1 MNPPSP
7 PAERSRLFSNDL
19 ARLLF
24 LCALVG
30 AGAGLGAIA
39 FYWCLEAVHHFTVEQ
54 LAGYHPTTPGGEAR
68 LFPEAHVPFNPWIL
82 FLLPPLGAFVSGI
95 LVDKLAPN
103 AAGGGTEVA
112 IDSYHKMAGP
122 IPVRVPFIK
131 MIASSLVIG
140 TGGSGGREG
149 PIAQV
154 GSGFGSILASWLK
167 LSPSERRT
175 LMAAGMAAGIGSIFH
190 APLAG
195 AIFAAEILY
204 RGMDFEHEVLV
215 PAFIAS
221 IVSYTVFCTKFG
233 WNPVFLT
240 PDFVFHEP
248 AQLLPYAVLAVVVAL
263 GAILFIKMYA
273 WTHDVFGRLR
283 MPKYLKPT
291 LGAFGV
297 GCFAFFLPEAMG
309 SGYGVIQDSLHGLL
323 SPYLLLAVA
332 LGKMVTCSLSI
343 ATGGSGGKFGPSVVV
358 GGALG
363 GAVGALAVRW
373 LPAMNIDAGA
383 FVVVGMAGFF
393 SAAANVPISTIIM
406 VSEMTGN
413 YHLLVPSML
422 VCILAY
428 LISRGHTL
436 YPEQLE
442 SRLEA
447 PSKMGNMLSAVL
459 RKLTVR
465 QSLEIDAHPVDYP
478 LESSGPLTSHG
489 TTSSAG
495 SPSGMGTPST
505 GSPGSL
511 SGSPRPSASAS
522 PMGPIRPSSPMG
534 PGSGATSPA
543 PLGPLGPVGHFKA
556 GGSPGT
562 DGSSEPFRPTRELV
576 NVPESMS
583 LSVMIRLL
591 ADADQTT
598 FPVVNP
604 EGKLIGVVDWEDVR
618 RVLADEDTIADLIV
632 ARDMARVPVTLN
644 LDDNLLT
651 AIRKMNRA
659 ETTELIVVDKDN
671 PDRAI
676 ATLSHNCVM
685 RAYDEALL
693 STQPQQFP
701 LF

>member
-68 LFPEAHVPFNPWIL
+68 LFPEAHTPFNPWML
-82 FLLPPLGAFVSGI
+82 FLLPPAGALLSSW
-95 LVDKLAPN
+95 LVYKFAPA

-122 IPVRVPFIK
+122 IPVHVPFIK
-131 MIASSLVIG
+131 MIASSLIIG

-154 GSGFGSILASWLK
+154 GSGFGSILATWLK
-167 LSPSERRT
+167 LSASERRT

-204 RGMDFEHEVLV
+204 RGMDFEHEVLI

-233 WNPVFLT
+233 WNPVFIT

-248 AQLLPYAVLAVVVAL
+248 AQLVPYAFLAVVVGL

-273 WTHDVFGRLR
+273 WTHHTFDGLKMPR
-283 MPKYLKPT
+283 MLKPA
-291 LGAFGV
+291 LGAVGV
-297 GCFAFFLPEAMG
+297 GGFAFFLPEAMG
-309 SGYGVIQDSLHGLL
+309 SGYGVIQDSLNGLL
-323 SPYLLLAVA
+323 SPFLLLAVA
-332 LGKMVTCSLSI
+332 FGKMATCSLSI

-373 LPAMNIDAGA
+373 LPAMDIDAGA

-393 SAAANVPISTIIM
+393 AAVANVPISTIIM

-428 LISRGHTL
+428 LISRGHTI
-436 YPEQLE
+436 YPEQLQ

-465 QSLEIDAHPVDYP
+465 QSLEIDAHPVEYP
-478 LESSGPLTSHG
+478 LE
-489 TTSSAG
+489 TSSAV
-495 SPSGMGTPST
+495 
-505 GSPGSL
+505 
-511 SGSPRPSASAS
+511 SA
-522 PMGPIRPSSPMG
+522 GPA
-534 PGSGATSPA
+534 ATSRSGRPA
-543 PLGPLGPVGHFKA
+543 APIPPPASGTPLGPLGPVGHFKSD
-556 GGSPGT
+556 GSP
-562 DGSSEPFRPTRELV
+562 EPFRPSTNLI

-632 ARDMARVPVTLN
+632 ARDMARIPVTLN
-644 LDDNLLT
+644 LDDDLLT

-659 ETTELIVVDKDN
+659 ETTELIVVDPAN
-671 PDRAI
+671 PDQAI

>member
-1 MNPPSP
+1 MNPPSR

-24 LCALVG
+24 LCAVVG
-30 AGAGLGAIA
+30 VGAGLGAIA
-39 FYWCLEAVHHFTVEQ
+39 FYWCLEAVTHFTMERI
-54 LAGYHPTTPGGEAR
+54 AGYHPTTPGGEAR
-68 LFPEAHVPFNPWIL
+68 LFPEVHTPFNPWLL
-82 FLLPPLGAFVSGI
+82 FLLPPLGALVSGI
-95 LVDKLAPN
+95 LVDRLAPN

-112 IDSYHKMAGP
+112 IDSYHRMGGP
-122 IPVRVPFIK
+122 IPVRVPLVK
-131 MIASSLVIG
+131 MVASAMLIG

-154 GSGFGSILASWLK
+154 GSGFGSILATWLK
-167 LSPSERRT
+167 LSASERRT

-248 AQLLPYAVLAVVVAL
+248 AQLFPYAVLAVVVGL
-263 GAILFIKMYA
+263 GAILFIKMYG
-273 WTHDVFGRLR
+273 WTHHTFEGLK
-283 MPKYLKPT
+283 MPRFLKPA
-291 LGAFGV
+291 LGAVGV

-332 LGKMVTCSLSI
+332 FGKMITCSLSI

-373 LPAMNIDAGA
+373 LPAMHIDAGA
-383 FVVVGMAGFF
+383 FVMVGMAGFF
-393 SAAANVPISTIIM
+393 AAVANVPISTIIM

-428 LISRGHTL
+428 LISRGYTI
-436 YPEQLE
+436 YPEQLQ

-465 QSLEIDAHPVDYP
+465 QSLAIGNGTVSVDGMSEIGRTLA
-478 LESSGPLTSHG
+478 EAA
-489 TTSSAG
+489 AG
-495 SPSGMGTPST
+495 AP
-505 GSPGSL
+505 
-511 SGSPRPSASAS
+511 
-522 PMGPIRPSSPMG
+522 
-534 PGSGATSPA
+534 SPA
-543 PLGPLGPVGHFKA
+543 
-556 GGSPGT
+556 
-562 DGSSEPFRPTRELV
+562 RRQLV
-576 NVPESMS
+576 SVPESMS

-632 ARDMARVPVTLN
+632 ARDMARRPTTLN

-651 AIRKMNRA
+651 AIRKMNTA
-659 ETTELIVVDKDN
+659 ETTELIVLD
-671 PDRAI
+671 PDDPNKAI